1 MKRIAH
7 RTDRRSPLWRQ
18 QQECR
23 GSLAMATLYRL
34 IARGFAYPERGQIA
48 VMGAGLGEIGANL
61 GEIGALPD
69 GGPQAGALA
78 SPLRAL
84 SRAWRTASAEV
95 LAKEYSRLFLA
106 AGLVPL
112 REGGYGDGLR
122 FAGQPFDIAD
132 LNGFYAAFGFALNQN
147 APSPPDYLGTEAEF
161 LSLLHLKKAIALSKR
176 QLASAQ
182 IVDRAMARFLEEHLG
197 RWVGAF
203 DAALREA
210 GAASPYAGLGAL
222 LRRAVAADCA
232 RVKVK
237 PRLARPGVA
246 PDPLAKDR
254 LECPFAEPA
263 PDGSQAEIAATAG

>member
-1 MKRIAH
+1 MKRIAPKK
-7 RTDRRSPLWRQ
+7 DRRLLLWRQ

-34 IARGFAYPERGQIA
+34 IARGFAYPERSQIA
-48 VMGAGLGEIGANL
+48 VIGANL
-61 GEIGALPD
+61 GEIGASLGEIGPLPD
-69 GGPQAGALA
+69 GGPQAGALTA
-78 SPLRAL
+78 SLRAV
-84 SRAWRTASAEV
+84 SRAWRMASANT
-95 LAKEYSRLFLA
+95 LAREYSRLFLGS
-106 AGLVPL
+106 GLVPL

-161 LSLLHLKKAIALSKR
+161 LSLLHLKKAIALDKGR
-176 QLASAQ
+176 PASAQ

-210 GAASPYAGLGAL
+210 GAASPYAGLGTV

-232 RVKVK
+232 RVRVR

-254 LECPFAEPA
+254 LECPFAERA
-263 PDGSQAEIAATAG
+263 PDRSQAEAAA